1 MGTCNFLGGGC
12 STAGAPVAG
21 YKQTL
26 TWDTLIR
33 DSLEHLTAKGN
44 SPAAL
49 EKRLSSPWAR
59 QGCAGRTPEM
69 PQRLHGKS
77 HLVPVPMHPR
87 SCKVDNPVSSHRKMK
102 KCYVVTGVLTAALL
116 GLILFLG
123 LFFGLPS
130 DSGLTH
136 TYKKAAVATDA
147 GQCSIIGRDILQQ
160 GGSAVDAAI
169 AAMLCVGLMNAHSM
183 GIGGGFFFTIYSST
197 GKVEIIN
204 AREVAPSRASED
216 MFGNNTQLSLKGGL
230 SIAVPGEIRGYE
242 LAHKRHGK
250 LAWENLFLP
259 SIKLARE
266 GFPIGKGLAA
276 AIKSR
281 EESIESNPSLC
292 EVFCKRGKILH
303 EGDIVKMP
311 KLANTYETIAREG
324 ADAFYTGSLAKQ
336 IIDDIHSVGGIV
348 TLDDLR
354 DYNATVIEDPI
365 AITLG
370 EFTLYTPSAPLSG
383 PVLALIFNILKG
395 YNFSADSI
403 KTVEKKGLTYH
414 RIVEAFRFAYA
425 KRTLLGDPK
434 FVNITEAIRNMTSE
448 FFADSLRR
456 RITDNTSHP
465 VDYYEPV
472 YYTGDNAGTSHL
484 SIVADDGS
492 AVSATSTIN
501 QYFGSDV
508 RSKVSG
514 ILFNDEM
521 DDFSSPYIINGFGIP
536 PSPANFI
543 APGKQPM
550 SSMCPSI
557 LVDKTKKVRMVVGA
571 SGGTKIT
578 TATALAI
585 INSIWFGYDVK
596 KAVEE
601 PRIHDQ
607 LFPNITELE
616 QEVEEGIEEELRKRK
631 HNTTRVSGGAVV
643 QAILRTDEGWAAA
656 SDSRKGGFPAGY

>member
-1 MGTCNFLGGGC
+1 MKKRYV
-12 STAGAPVAG
+12 VAG
-21 YKQTL
+21 VL
-26 TWDTLIR
+26 
-33 DSLEHLTAKGN
+33 
-44 SPAAL
+44 AA
-49 EKRLSSPWAR
+49 
-59 QGCAGRTPEM
+59 
-69 PQRLHGKS
+69 
-77 HLVPVPMHPR
+77 V
-87 SCKVDNPVSSHRKMK
+87 
-102 KCYVVTGVLTAALL
+102 LL
-116 GLILFLG
+116 GLILLLG
-123 LFFGLPS
+123 LVFGLRS
-130 DSGLTH
+130 DSGDTH
-136 TYKKAAVATDA
+136 TYKRAAVATDA

-169 AAMLCVGLMNAHSM
+169 AALLCVGLMNAHSM
-183 GIGGGFFFTIYSST
+183 GIGGGLFFTIYSST

-204 AREVAPSRASED
+204 AREVAPKKASEN

-250 LAWENLFLP
+250 LAWKDLFLP
-259 SIKLARE
+259 SIELARK

-281 EESIESNPSLC
+281 AESIESNPSLC
-292 EVFCKRGKILH
+292 EVFCRGGKVLH
-303 EGDIVKMP
+303 EGDIIKMP
-311 KLANTYETIAREG
+311 KLANTYETIASEG

-336 IIDDIHSVGGIV
+336 IIDDIRSVGGIV

-365 AITLG
+365 QVSLG

-403 KTVEKKGLTYH
+403 KTVEEKGLTYH

-456 RITDNTSHP
+456 KITDNTSHP

-472 YYTGDNAGTSHL
+472 YYTGDDAGTSHL

-508 RSKVSG
+508 RSNVSG
-514 ILFNDEM
+514 IIFNDEM
-521 DDFSSPYIINGFGIP
+521 DDFSSPYTINGFGIP
-536 PSPANFI
+536 PSAANFI

-557 LVDKTKKVRMVVGA
+557 LVDKMKKVKMVVGA

-578 TATALAI
+578 TATALTI

-601 PRIHDQ
+601 PRIHNQ

-616 QEVEEGIEEELRKRK
+616 QQIEEGIEEQLKKRK
-631 HNTTRVSGGAVV
+631 HNTTRVSSGAVV

>member
-1 MGTCNFLGGGC
+1 
-12 STAGAPVAG
+12 
-21 YKQTL
+21 
-26 TWDTLIR
+26 
-33 DSLEHLTAKGN
+33 
-44 SPAAL
+44 
-49 EKRLSSPWAR
+49 
-59 QGCAGRTPEM
+59 
-69 PQRLHGKS
+69 
-77 HLVPVPMHPR
+77 
-87 SCKVDNPVSSHRKMK
+87 MK
-102 KCYVVTGVLTAALL
+102 KRCVVVGILTVALL

-123 LFFGLPS
+123 LFFGLRS
-130 DSGLTH
+130 DSGDTH
-136 TYKKAAVATDA
+136 TYRRAAVATDA
-147 GQCSIIGRDILQQ
+147 GPCSIIGRDILQQ

-169 AAMLCVGLMNAHSM
+169 AALLCVGLMNAHSM
-183 GIGGGFFFTIYSST
+183 GIGGGLFFTIYSST

-204 AREVAPSRASED
+204 AREVAPKKASEN

-250 LAWENLFLP
+250 LAWKELFQP
-259 SIKLARE
+259 SIKLARD
-266 GFPIGKGLAA
+266 GFPLGKGLAA
-276 AIKSR
+276 AIKSKK
-281 EESIESNPSLC
+281 EAVESNPSLC
-292 EVFCKRGKILH
+292 EVFCRGGKILH
-303 EGDIVKMP
+303 EGDIIKMP
-311 KLANTYETIAREG
+311 KLAKTYETIANEG
-324 ADAFYTGSLAKQ
+324 PDAFYTGSLAKQ
-336 IIDDIHSVGGIV
+336 IIDDIQSVGGIV

-354 DYNATVIEDPI
+354 EYNATVIEDPI
-365 AITLG
+365 EVTLG

-395 YNFSADSI
+395 YNFSAASI
-403 KTVEKKGLTYH
+403 KTMEEKGLTYH

-434 FVNITEAIRNMTSE
+434 FVNITEVIRNMTSE

-456 RITDNTSHP
+456 KITDNTSHP

-472 YYTGDNAGTSHL
+472 YYTGNNAGTSHL
-484 SIVADDGS
+484 SVVADDGS

-508 RSKVSG
+508 RSNVSG
-514 ILFNDEM
+514 IIFNDEM
-521 DDFSSPYIINGFGIP
+521 DDFSSPHIINGFGLP

-557 LVDKTKKVRMVVGA
+557 LVDKTKKVKMVVGA

-578 TATALAI
+578 TATALTI
-585 INSIWFGYDVK
+585 INSMWFGYDVK

-601 PRIHDQ
+601 PRVHDQ

-616 QEVEEGIEEELRKRK
+616 QQIEEGIEQQLRKRK
-631 HNTTRVSGGAVV
+631 HDTTRVSSSAIV

>member
-1 MGTCNFLGGGC
+1 
-12 STAGAPVAG
+12 
-21 YKQTL
+21 
-26 TWDTLIR
+26 
-33 DSLEHLTAKGN
+33 
-44 SPAAL
+44 
-49 EKRLSSPWAR
+49 
-59 QGCAGRTPEM
+59 
-69 PQRLHGKS
+69 
-77 HLVPVPMHPR
+77 
-87 SCKVDNPVSSHRKMK
+87 MK
-102 KCYVVTGVLTAALL
+102 KRYVVAGVLTAALL

-123 LFFGLPS
+123 LFFGLRP
-130 DSGLTH
+130 DSGDTH
-136 TYKKAAVATDA
+136 TYKRAAVATDA

-169 AAMLCVGLMNAHSM
+169 AALLCVGLMNAHSM
-183 GIGGGFFFTIYSST
+183 GIGGGLFFTIYSST

-204 AREVAPSRASED
+204 AREVAPKNASED
-216 MFGNNTQLSLKGGL
+216 MFGNNTQLSLKGGR

-250 LAWENLFLP
+250 LAWKDLFLP

-266 GFPIGKGLAA
+266 GFPVGKGLAA

-292 EVFCKRGKILH
+292 EVFCRGGKILH
-303 EGDIVKMP
+303 EGDIIKMP
-311 KLANTYETIAREG
+311 KLANTYETVASEG

-336 IIDDIHSVGGIV
+336 IIDDIRSVGGIV

-365 AITLG
+365 QIRLG

-403 KTVEKKGLTYH
+403 KSIEEKGLTYH

-456 RITDNTSHP
+456 KITDNTSHP

-508 RSKVSG
+508 RSNMSG
-514 ILFNDEM
+514 IIFNDEM

-557 LVDKTKKVRMVVGA
+557 LVDKTRKVRMVVGA

-578 TATALAI
+578 TATALTI

-616 QEVEEGIEEELRKRK
+616 QQIEEGIEEQLKKRK
-631 HNTTRVSGGAVV
+631 HDTTRVSGGAVV

>member
-1 MGTCNFLGGGC
+1 
-12 STAGAPVAG
+12 
-21 YKQTL
+21 
-26 TWDTLIR
+26 
-33 DSLEHLTAKGN
+33 
-44 SPAAL
+44 
-49 EKRLSSPWAR
+49 
-59 QGCAGRTPEM
+59 
-69 PQRLHGKS
+69 
-77 HLVPVPMHPR
+77 
-87 SCKVDNPVSSHRKMK
+87 MK

-130 DSGLTH
+130 DSGDTH

-183 GIGGGFFFTIYSST
+183 GIGGGLFFTIYSST

-216 MFGNNTQLSLKGGL
+216 MFWNNTQLSLKGGL

-303 EGDIVKMP
+303 EGDIMKMP

-348 TLDDLR
+348 TLEDLR

-607 LFPNITELE
+607 LFPSITELE
-616 QEVEEGIEEELRKRK
+616 QEIEEGIEEELRKRK

>member
-1 MGTCNFLGGGC
+1 
-12 STAGAPVAG
+12 
-21 YKQTL
+21 
-26 TWDTLIR
+26 
-33 DSLEHLTAKGN
+33 
-44 SPAAL
+44 
-49 EKRLSSPWAR
+49 
-59 QGCAGRTPEM
+59 
-69 PQRLHGKS
+69 
-77 HLVPVPMHPR
+77 
-87 SCKVDNPVSSHRKMK
+87 MK
-102 KCYVVTGVLTAALL
+102 KRCVVAAVLAAALL
-116 GLILFLG
+116 GLVLFLG
-123 LFFGLPS
+123 LFFGLRS
-130 DSGLTH
+130 GSGDSH
-136 TYKKAAVATDA
+136 TYKRAAVATDA
-147 GQCSIIGRDILQQ
+147 GPCSIIGRDILQQ

-169 AAMLCVGLMNAHSM
+169 AALLCVGLMNAHSM
-183 GIGGGFFFTIYSST
+183 GIGGGLFFTIYSST

-204 AREVAPSRASED
+204 AREVAPKGASED

-250 LAWENLFLP
+250 LAWRDLFLP

-266 GFPIGKGLAA
+266 GFPVGKGLAA

-281 EESIESNPSLC
+281 EKLIESNPLLC
-292 EVFCKRGKILH
+292 EVFCKGGKILH

-311 KLANTYETIAREG
+311 KLAKTYETIATEG

-336 IIDDIHSVGGIV
+336 IIADIHSVGGIV
-348 TLDDLR
+348 TLEDLR
-354 DYNATVIEDPI
+354 NYSATVIQDPI
-365 AITLG
+365 QVTLG

-395 YNFSADSI
+395 YNFSAESI

-448 FFADSLRR
+448 FFADGLRR
-456 RITDNTSHP
+456 KITDNTSHP

-472 YYTGDNAGTSHL
+472 YYTRDNAGTSHI

-508 RSKVSG
+508 RSNVSG
-514 ILFNDEM
+514 IIFNDEM

-543 APGKQPM
+543 VPGKQPM

-557 LVDKTKKVRMVVGA
+557 LVDKMKRVRMVVGA

-607 LFPNITELE
+607 LFPNIIELE
-616 QEVEEGIEEELRKRK
+616 QQIEEGVEEQLKSRN

-643 QAILRTDEGWAAA
+643 QAILRTDKGWAAA

>member
-1 MGTCNFLGGGC
+1 MERN
-12 STAGAPVAG
+12 
-21 YKQTL
+21 
-26 TWDTLIR
+26 
-33 DSLEHLTAKGN
+33 
-44 SPAAL
+44 
-49 EKRLSSPWAR
+49 
-59 QGCAGRTPEM
+59 
-69 PQRLHGKS
+69 
-77 HLVPVPMHPR
+77 
-87 SCKVDNPVSSHRKMK
+87 MK
-102 KCYVVTGVLTAALL
+102 KRCVVAGVLTAVLL

-123 LFFGLPS
+123 LFFGLR
-130 DSGLTH
+130 SGSGDTH
-136 TYKKAAVATDA
+136 TYKRAAVATDA
-147 GQCSIIGRDILQQ
+147 GQCSIIGRDILQK

-169 AAMLCVGLMNAHSM
+169 AALLCVGLMNAHSM
-183 GIGGGFFFTIYSST
+183 GIGGGLFFTIYSST

-204 AREVAPSRASED
+204 AREVAPKKASED

-250 LAWENLFLP
+250 LAWKDLFLP

-266 GFPIGKGLAA
+266 GFPVGKGLAA
-276 AIKSR
+276 AIKSK

-292 EVFCKRGKILH
+292 EVFCRGGKILH
-303 EGDIVKMP
+303 EGDIIKMP
-311 KLANTYETIAREG
+311 KLANTYETIASEG

-336 IIDDIHSVGGIV
+336 IIDDIRSVGGIV

-365 AITLG
+365 EITLG

-403 KTVEKKGLTYH
+403 KTMEEKGLTYH

-434 FVNITEAIRNMTSE
+434 FVNITEAIRNMTSK

-456 RITDNTSHP
+456 KITDNTSHP

-508 RSKVSG
+508 RSNVSG

-607 LFPNITELE
+607 LFPSITELE
-616 QEVEEGIEEELRKRK
+616 QQIEEGIEEQLKKRK
-631 HNTTRVSGGAVV
+631 HNTTRVSTGAVV

>member
-1 MGTCNFLGGGC
+1 
-12 STAGAPVAG
+12 
-21 YKQTL
+21 
-26 TWDTLIR
+26 
-33 DSLEHLTAKGN
+33 
-44 SPAAL
+44 
-49 EKRLSSPWAR
+49 
-59 QGCAGRTPEM
+59 
-69 PQRLHGKS
+69 
-77 HLVPVPMHPR
+77 
-87 SCKVDNPVSSHRKMK
+87 MK
-102 KCYVVTGVLTAALL
+102 KRYVVAGVLTAALL

-123 LFFGLPS
+123 LFFGLRF
-130 DSGLTH
+130 DSGDKH
-136 TYKKAAVATDA
+136 TYKRAAVATDA

-169 AAMLCVGLMNAHSM
+169 AALLCVGLMNAHSM
-183 GIGGGFFFTIYSST
+183 GIGGGLFFTIYSST

-204 AREVAPSRASED
+204 AREVAPKRASED

-250 LAWENLFLP
+250 LAWKDLFLP

-292 EVFCKRGKILH
+292 EVFCRGGKILH
-303 EGDIVKMP
+303 EGDIIKMP
-311 KLANTYETIAREG
+311 KLANTYETIASEG

-336 IIDDIHSVGGIV
+336 IIDDIRSVGGIV

-365 AITLG
+365 QITLG

-403 KTVEKKGLTYH
+403 KTMEEKGLTYH

-434 FVNITEAIRNMTSE
+434 FVNITEAIRNMTSN

-456 RITDNTSHP
+456 KITDNTSHP

-508 RSKVSG
+508 RSNVSG
-514 ILFNDEM
+514 IIFNDEM
-521 DDFSSPYIINGFGIP
+521 DDFSSPDIINGFGIP

-578 TATALAI
+578 TATALTI

-607 LFPNITELE
+607 LFPSITELE
-616 QEVEEGIEEELRKRK
+616 QEIEKGIEEQLKKRK
-631 HNTTRVSGGAVV
+631 HNTTWVSGGAVV

>member
-1 MGTCNFLGGGC
+1 MKTRC
-12 STAGAPVAG
+12 VAV
-21 YKQTL
+21 TL
-26 TWDTLIR
+26 V
-33 DSLEHLTAKGN
+33 A
-44 SPAAL
+44 
-49 EKRLSSPWAR
+49 
-59 QGCAGRTPEM
+59 
-69 PQRLHGKS
+69 
-77 HLVPVPMHPR
+77 
-87 SCKVDNPVSSHRKMK
+87 
-102 KCYVVTGVLTAALL
+102 VVLL
-116 GLILFLG
+116 GLVLFLG
-123 LFFGLPS
+123 LFFGLR
-130 DSGLTH
+130 SGDAH
-136 TYKKAAVATDA
+136 TYRRAAVATDA
-147 GQCSIIGRDILQQ
+147 GPCSIIGRDILKR

-169 AAMLCVGLMNAHSM
+169 AALLCVGLMNAHSM
-183 GIGGGFFFTIYSST
+183 GIGGGLFFTIYSSS

-204 AREVAPSRASED
+204 AREVAPKNASEG
-216 MFGNNTQLSLKGGL
+216 MFGNDTQLSLKGGL

-250 LAWENLFLP
+250 LPWKDLFMP
-259 SIKLARE
+259 SVRLARE
-266 GFPIGKGLAA
+266 GFPLGKGLAA
-276 AIKSR
+276 AIKSK
-281 EESIESNPSLC
+281 EEAIESNPLLC
-292 EVFCKRGKILH
+292 EVFCKGGKILQ
-303 EGDIVKMP
+303 EGETIKMP
-311 KLANTYETIAREG
+311 KLANTYETIATEG

-336 IIDDIHSVGGIV
+336 IIADIRNAGGIV
-348 TLDDLR
+348 TLEDLR

-365 AITLG
+365 QIKLG

-395 YNFSADSI
+395 YNFSAASI
-403 KTVEKKGLTYH
+403 KTVEQKGLTYH

-456 RITDNTSHP
+456 KITDNTSHP

-472 YYTGDNAGTSHL
+472 YYTGDNAGTSHI

-508 RSKVSG
+508 RSSVSG
-514 ILFNDEM
+514 IIFNDEM

-557 LVDKTKKVRMVVGA
+557 LVDKMKKVKMVVGA

-578 TATALAI
+578 TATALTI
-585 INSIWFGYDVK
+585 MNSIWFGYDVK

-616 QEVEEGIEEELRKRK
+616 QQIEEGVEQQLKQRR
-631 HNTTRVSGGAVV
+631 HATARVSGGAVV
-643 QAILRTDEGWAAA
+643 QAILRTERGWAAA

>member
-1 MGTCNFLGGGC
+1 MKTRCVV
-12 STAGAPVAG
+12 VA
-21 YKQTL
+21 
-26 TWDTLIR
+26 
-33 DSLEHLTAKGN
+33 
-44 SPAAL
+44 
-49 EKRLSSPWAR
+49 
-59 QGCAGRTPEM
+59 
-69 PQRLHGKS
+69 
-77 HLVPVPMHPR
+77 
-87 SCKVDNPVSSHRKMK
+87 
-102 KCYVVTGVLTAALL
+102 VVTVALL
-116 GLILFLG
+116 GLVLFLG
-123 LFFGLPS
+123 LFFGLR
-130 DSGLTH
+130 SGDTH
-136 TYKKAAVATDA
+136 TYRRAAVATDA
-147 GQCSIIGRDILQQ
+147 GPCSVIGRDILKQ

-169 AAMLCVGLMNAHSM
+169 AALLCVGLMNAHSM
-183 GIGGGFFFTIYSST
+183 GIGGGLFFTIYSST

-204 AREVAPSRASED
+204 AREVAPKTATED

-250 LAWENLFLP
+250 LAWKDLFLP

-276 AIKSR
+276 AIKSK
-281 EESIESNPSLC
+281 EEAIESNPLLC
-292 EVFCKRGKILH
+292 EVFCKGGKILQ
-303 EGDIVKMP
+303 EGETVKMP
-311 KLANTYETIAREG
+311 KLANTYQTIATEG
-324 ADAFYTGSLAKQ
+324 ADAFYTGSLAEQ
-336 IIDDIHSVGGIV
+336 IIADIRSAGGIV
-348 TLDDLR
+348 TLEDLR

-365 AITLG
+365 QIKLG

-395 YNFSADSI
+395 YNFSAASI
-403 KTVEKKGLTYH
+403 KTVEEKGLTYH

-425 KRTLLGDPK
+425 KRTLLGDPR
-434 FVNITEAIRNMTSE
+434 FVNITEAIGNMTSE
-448 FFADSLRR
+448 FFADCLRR
-456 RITDNTSHP
+456 KITDNTSHP

-472 YYTGDNAGTSHL
+472 YYTGDSAGTSHV

-508 RSKVSG
+508 RSNVSG
-514 ILFNDEM
+514 IIFNDEM

-557 LVDKTKKVRMVVGA
+557 LVDKRKKVRMVVGA

-578 TATALAI
+578 TATALTI
-585 INSIWFGYDVK
+585 MNSIWFGYDVK
-596 KAVEE
+596 RAVEE

-616 QEVEEGIEEELRKRK
+616 QQIEEGIEQQLKKRR
-631 HNTTRVSGGAVV
+631 HDTARVSGGAVV
-643 QAILRTDEGWAAA
+643 QAILRTERGWAAA

>member
-1 MGTCNFLGGGC
+1 MKTRCLL
-12 STAGAPVAG
+12 V
-21 YKQTL
+21 TL
-26 TWDTLIR
+26 VT
-33 DSLEHLTAKGN
+33 
-44 SPAAL
+44 
-49 EKRLSSPWAR
+49 
-59 QGCAGRTPEM
+59 
-69 PQRLHGKS
+69 
-77 HLVPVPMHPR
+77 
-87 SCKVDNPVSSHRKMK
+87 
-102 KCYVVTGVLTAALL
+102 VVLL
-116 GLILFLG
+116 GLVLFLG
-123 LFFGLPS
+123 LFFGLR
-130 DSGLTH
+130 SGDAH
-136 TYKKAAVATDA
+136 TYRRAAVATDA
-147 GQCSIIGRDILQQ
+147 GPCSVIGRDILKR

-169 AAMLCVGLMNAHSM
+169 AALLCVGLMNAHSM
-183 GIGGGFFFTIYSST
+183 GIGGGLFFTIYSSS

-204 AREVAPSRASED
+204 AREVAPNYASED

-242 LAHKRHGK
+242 LAHNRHGK
-250 LAWENLFLP
+250 LPWKELFMP
-259 SIKLARE
+259 SVRLARE

-276 AIKSR
+276 AIKSK
-281 EESIESNPSLC
+281 EEAIESNPLLC
-292 EVFCKRGKILH
+292 EVFCKGGKILQ
-303 EGDIVKMP
+303 EGETIKMP
-311 KLANTYETIAREG
+311 KLANTYETIATEG
-324 ADAFYTGSLAKQ
+324 ADAFYTGSLARQ
-336 IIDDIHSVGGIV
+336 IIADIQKAGGIV
-348 TLDDLR
+348 TLEDLR

-365 AITLG
+365 EIKLG

-395 YNFSADSI
+395 YNFSAASI
-403 KTVEKKGLTYH
+403 KTVEEKGLTYH

-456 RITDNTSHP
+456 KITDNTSHP

-472 YYTGDNAGTSHL
+472 YYTGDNAGTSHI

-508 RSKVSG
+508 RSNVSG
-514 ILFNDEM
+514 IIFNDEM

-557 LVDKTKKVRMVVGA
+557 LVDKNKKVKMVVGA

-578 TATALAI
+578 TATALTI
-585 INSIWFGYDVK
+585 MNSIWFGYDVK

-616 QEVEEGIEEELRKRK
+616 QQIEEGVEQQLQQRRHE
-631 HNTTRVSGGAVV
+631 TSRVSGGAVV
-643 QAILRTDEGWAAA
+643 QAILRTERGWAAA

>member
-1 MGTCNFLGGGC
+1 
-12 STAGAPVAG
+12 
-21 YKQTL
+21 
-26 TWDTLIR
+26 
-33 DSLEHLTAKGN
+33 
-44 SPAAL
+44 
-49 EKRLSSPWAR
+49 
-59 QGCAGRTPEM
+59 
-69 PQRLHGKS
+69 
-77 HLVPVPMHPR
+77 
-87 SCKVDNPVSSHRKMK
+87 MK
-102 KCYVVTGVLTAALL
+102 KRFVVAGVLTAVLL
-116 GLILFLG
+116 VLILFLG
-123 LFFGLPS
+123 LFFGLRS
-130 DSGLTH
+130 DSGDTH
-136 TYKKAAVATDA
+136 TYKRAAVATDA
-147 GQCSIIGRDILQQ
+147 GQCSIIGRDILQK

-169 AAMLCVGLMNAHSM
+169 AALLCVGLMNAHSM
-183 GIGGGFFFTIYSST
+183 GIGGGLFFTIYSST

-204 AREVAPSRASED
+204 AREVAPKKASED

-250 LAWENLFLP
+250 LAWKDLFLP

-266 GFPIGKGLAA
+266 GFPVGKGLAA
-276 AIKSR
+276 AIKSK

-292 EVFCKRGKILH
+292 EVFCRGGKILH
-303 EGDIVKMP
+303 EGDIIKMP
-311 KLANTYETIAREG
+311 KLANTYETIASEG

-336 IIDDIHSVGGIV
+336 IIDDIRTSFSFPGGIV

-365 AITLG
+365 EITLG

-403 KTVEKKGLTYH
+403 KTMEEKGLTYH

-434 FVNITEAIRNMTSE
+434 FVNITEAIRNMTSK

-456 RITDNTSHP
+456 KITDNTSHP

-508 RSKVSG
+508 RSNVSG
-514 ILFNDEM
+514 IIFNDEM

-607 LFPNITELE
+607 LFPSITELE
-616 QEVEEGIEEELRKRK
+616 QQIEEGIEEQLKKRK
-631 HNTTRVSGGAVV
+631 HNTTRVSAGAVV

>member
-1 MGTCNFLGGGC
+1 MKKSCV
-12 STAGAPVAG
+12 VAG
-21 YKQTL
+21 
-26 TWDTLIR
+26 
-33 DSLEHLTAKGN
+33 
-44 SPAAL
+44 
-49 EKRLSSPWAR
+49 
-59 QGCAGRTPEM
+59 
-69 PQRLHGKS
+69 
-77 HLVPVPMHPR
+77 
-87 SCKVDNPVSSHRKMK
+87 
-102 KCYVVTGVLTAALL
+102 VLAAALL

-123 LFFGLPS
+123 LFFGLRSGPG
-130 DSGLTH
+130 DSH
-136 TYKKAAVATDA
+136 TYKRAAVATDA

-169 AAMLCVGLMNAHSM
+169 AALLCVGLMNAHSM
-183 GIGGGFFFTIYSST
+183 GIGGGLFFTIYSST

-204 AREVAPSRASED
+204 AREVAPKRASED

-250 LAWENLFLP
+250 LAWRDLFLP

-266 GFPIGKGLAA
+266 GFPVGKGLAA

-281 EESIESNPSLC
+281 EESIESNPLLC
-292 EVFCKRGKILH
+292 EVFCKGGKILQ
-303 EGDIVKMP
+303 EGEIVKMP
-311 KLANTYETIAREG
+311 KLAKTYETIATEG

-336 IIDDIHSVGGIV
+336 IIADIHSAGGIV
-348 TLDDLR
+348 TLEDLR
-354 DYNATVIEDPI
+354 DYNATVIQDPI
-365 AITLG
+365 QVTLG

-395 YNFSADSI
+395 YNFSAESI
-403 KTVEKKGLTYH
+403 KSVEEKGLTYH

-448 FFADSLRR
+448 FFADGLRR
-456 RITDNTSHP
+456 KITDNTSHP

-472 YYTGDNAGTSHL
+472 YYTGDNAGTSHI

-508 RSKVSG
+508 RSNVSG
-514 ILFNDEM
+514 IIFNDEM

-578 TATALAI
+578 TATALTI

-607 LFPNITELE
+607 LFPSITELE
-616 QEVEEGIEEELRKRK
+616 QQIEEGIEEQLKTRK

-643 QAILRTDEGWAAA
+643 QAILRTDRGWAAA

>member
-1 MGTCNFLGGGC
+1 MKKRCV
-12 STAGAPVAG
+12 VAG
-21 YKQTL
+21 
-26 TWDTLIR
+26 
-33 DSLEHLTAKGN
+33 
-44 SPAAL
+44 
-49 EKRLSSPWAR
+49 
-59 QGCAGRTPEM
+59 
-69 PQRLHGKS
+69 
-77 HLVPVPMHPR
+77 
-87 SCKVDNPVSSHRKMK
+87 
-102 KCYVVTGVLTAALL
+102 VLAAALL

-123 LFFGLPS
+123 LFFGLR
-130 DSGLTH
+130 SGSGDAH
-136 TYKKAAVATDA
+136 TYKRAAVATDA
-147 GQCSIIGRDILQQ
+147 GPCSIIGRDILQQ

-169 AAMLCVGLMNAHSM
+169 AALLCVGLMNAHSM
-183 GIGGGFFFTIYSST
+183 GIGGGLFFTIYNST

-204 AREVAPSRASED
+204 AREMAPKNASEN
-216 MFGNNTQLSLKGGL
+216 MFGNNTQLSMKGGL

-250 LAWENLFLP
+250 LAWKDLFLP
-259 SIKLARE
+259 SIKLARD
-266 GFPIGKGLAA
+266 GFPLGKGLAT

-281 EESIESNPSLC
+281 EESIESNPLLC
-292 EVFCKRGKILH
+292 EIFCKGGKILR
-303 EGDIVKMP
+303 EGDIIKMP
-311 KLANTYETIAREG
+311 KLAKTYETIAKEG

-336 IIDDIHSVGGIV
+336 IIADIHSVGGIM
-348 TLDDLR
+348 TLEDLR

-365 AITLG
+365 PIRLG

-383 PVLALIFNILKG
+383 PVLALILNILKG
-395 YNFSADSI
+395 YNFSTDSI

-414 RIVEAFRFAYA
+414 RIAEAFRFAYA

-434 FVNITEAIRNMTSE
+434 FVNISEAIRNMTSE
-448 FFADSLRR
+448 FYADSLRR
-456 RITDNTSHP
+456 KITDNTSHP

-472 YYTGDNAGTSHL
+472 YYTGDNAGTSHI

-501 QYFGSDV
+501 QYFGSDI
-508 RSKVSG
+508 RSNVSG
-514 ILFNDEM
+514 IIYNDEM

-557 LVDKTKKVRMVVGA
+557 LLDKDRKVRMVVGA

-578 TATALAI
+578 TATALTI
-585 INSIWFGYDVK
+585 MNTIWFGYDVK

-616 QEVEEGIEEELRKRK
+616 QQIEEGIEAELKKRK
-631 HNTTRVSGGAVV
+631 HDTMRAVSSGAVV
-643 QAILRTDEGWAAA
+643 QAILRTDKGWAAA

>member
-1 MGTCNFLGGGC
+1 MKKRYV
-12 STAGAPVAG
+12 VAG
-21 YKQTL
+21 
-26 TWDTLIR
+26 
-33 DSLEHLTAKGN
+33 
-44 SPAAL
+44 
-49 EKRLSSPWAR
+49 
-59 QGCAGRTPEM
+59 
-69 PQRLHGKS
+69 
-77 HLVPVPMHPR
+77 
-87 SCKVDNPVSSHRKMK
+87 
-102 KCYVVTGVLTAALL
+102 GVLTAALL

-123 LFFGLPS
+123 LFFGLRS
-130 DSGLTH
+130 DSGDKH
-136 TYKKAAVATDA
+136 TYKRAAVATDA

-169 AAMLCVGLMNAHSM
+169 AALLCVGLMNAHSM
-183 GIGGGFFFTIYSST
+183 GIGGGLFFTIYSST

-204 AREVAPSRASED
+204 AREVAPKRASED

-250 LAWENLFLP
+250 LAWKDLFLP

-266 GFPIGKGLAA
+266 GFPVGKGLAA

-292 EVFCKRGKILH
+292 EVFCRGGKILH
-303 EGDIVKMP
+303 EGDIIKMP
-311 KLANTYETIAREG
+311 KLANTYETIASEG

-336 IIDDIHSVGGIV
+336 IIDDIRISFSFPGGIV

-354 DYNATVIEDPI
+354 EYNATVIEDPI
-365 AITLG
+365 KVTLG
-370 EFTLYTPSAPLSG
+370 DFTLYTPSAPLSG

-403 KTVEKKGLTYH
+403 RTMEEKGLTYH

-456 RITDNTSHP
+456 KITDNTSHP

-508 RSKVSG
+508 RSNVSG
-514 ILFNDEM
+514 IIFNDEM
-521 DDFSSPYIINGFGIP
+521 DDFSSPYIVNGFGIP

-557 LVDKTKKVRMVVGA
+557 LVDKMKKVRMVVGA

-578 TATALAI
+578 TATALTI

-616 QEVEEGIEEELRKRK
+616 QQIEKGIEEQLKKRK
-631 HNTTRVSGGAVV
+631 HDTTRVSSGAVV

>member
-1 MGTCNFLGGGC
+1 
-12 STAGAPVAG
+12 
-21 YKQTL
+21 
-26 TWDTLIR
+26 
-33 DSLEHLTAKGN
+33 
-44 SPAAL
+44 
-49 EKRLSSPWAR
+49 
-59 QGCAGRTPEM
+59 
-69 PQRLHGKS
+69 
-77 HLVPVPMHPR
+77 
-87 SCKVDNPVSSHRKMK
+87 MK
-102 KCYVVTGVLTAALL
+102 KRYVVTGVLTAALL

-123 LFFGLPS
+123 LFFGLRS
-130 DSGLTH
+130 DSGDTH
-136 TYKKAAVATDA
+136 TYKRAAVATDA

-169 AAMLCVGLMNAHSM
+169 AALLCVGLMNAHSM
-183 GIGGGFFFTIYSST
+183 GIGGGLFFTIYSST

-204 AREVAPSRASED
+204 AREVAPKRASED

-250 LAWENLFLP
+250 LAWKDLFLP

-292 EVFCKRGKILH
+292 EVFCRGGKILH
-303 EGDIVKMP
+303 EGDIIKMP
-311 KLANTYETIAREG
+311 KLANTYETIAGEG

-336 IIDDIHSVGGIV
+336 IIDDIRISFSFPGGIV

-365 AITLG
+365 QITLG

-403 KTVEKKGLTYH
+403 KTMEEKGLTYH

-434 FVNITEAIRNMTSE
+434 FVNTTEAIRNMTSE

-456 RITDNTSHP
+456 KITDNTSHP

-508 RSKVSG
+508 RSNVSG
-514 ILFNDEM
+514 IIFNDEM

-557 LVDKTKKVRMVVGA
+557 LVDKMKKVRMVVGA

-616 QEVEEGIEEELRKRK
+616 QQIEEGIEEQLKKRK
-631 HNTTRVSGGAVV
+631 HDTTRVSGGAVV

>member
-1 MGTCNFLGGGC
+1 
-12 STAGAPVAG
+12 
-21 YKQTL
+21 
-26 TWDTLIR
+26 
-33 DSLEHLTAKGN
+33 
-44 SPAAL
+44 
-49 EKRLSSPWAR
+49 
-59 QGCAGRTPEM
+59 
-69 PQRLHGKS
+69 
-77 HLVPVPMHPR
+77 
-87 SCKVDNPVSSHRKMK
+87 MK
-102 KCYVVTGVLTAALL
+102 KRYVVAGVLTAALL

-123 LFFGLPS
+123 LFFGLRS
-130 DSGLTH
+130 DSGDTH
-136 TYKKAAVATDA
+136 TYKRAAVATDA

-169 AAMLCVGLMNAHSM
+169 AALLCVGLMNAHSM
-183 GIGGGFFFTIYSST
+183 GIGGGLFFTIYSST

-204 AREVAPSRASED
+204 AREVAPKRASKD
-216 MFGNNTQLSLKGGL
+216 MFGNNTQLALKGGL

-250 LAWENLFLP
+250 LAWKDLFLP

-292 EVFCKRGKILH
+292 EVFCRGGKILH

-311 KLANTYETIAREG
+311 KLANTYETIASEG

-336 IIDDIHSVGGIV
+336 IIDDIGSAGGIV

-365 AITLG
+365 QITLG

-395 YNFSADSI
+395 YNFSADSV
-403 KTVEKKGLTYH
+403 KTMEEKGLTYH

-425 KRTLLGDPK
+425 KRTSLGDPK
-434 FVNITEAIRNMTSE
+434 FVNVTEAIRNMTST

-456 RITDNTSHP
+456 KITDNTSHP

-508 RSKVSG
+508 RSNVSG
-514 ILFNDEM
+514 IIFNDEM
-521 DDFSSPYIINGFGIP
+521 DDFSSPSIINGFGIP

-578 TATALAI
+578 TATALTI
-585 INSIWFGYDVK
+585 MNSIWFGYDVK

-616 QEVEEGIEEELRKRK
+616 QQIEEGIEEELKKRK
-631 HNTTRVSGGAVV
+631 HDTTRVSGGAVV

>member
-1 MGTCNFLGGGC
+1 MWQDA
-12 STAGAPVAG
+12 S
-21 YKQTL
+21 K
-26 TWDTLIR
+26 
-33 DSLEHLTAKGN
+33 
-44 SPAAL
+44 
-49 EKRLSSPWAR
+49 
-59 QGCAGRTPEM
+59 
-69 PQRLHGKS
+69 
-77 HLVPVPMHPR
+77 
-87 SCKVDNPVSSHRKMK
+87 RKMK

-116 GLILFLG
+116 GFILFLC

-130 DSGLTH
+130 DSGYTH

-183 GIGGGFFFTIYSST
+183 GIGGGLFFTIYSST

-216 MFGNNTQLSLKGGL
+216 MFWNNTQLSLKGGL

-250 LAWENLFLP
+250 LAWEKLFLP

-303 EGDIVKMP
+303 EGDIMKMP

-336 IIDDIHSVGGIV
+336 IIDDIRSVGGIV
-348 TLDDLR
+348 TLEDLR

-508 RSKVSG
+508 RSNVSG

-521 DDFSSPYIINGFGIP
+521 DDFSSPYIVNGFGIP

-585 INSIWFGYDVK
+585 INSVWFGYDVK

-616 QEVEEGIEEELRKRK
+616 QEIEEGIEEELRKRK

>member
-1 MGTCNFLGGGC
+1 M
-12 STAGAPVAG
+12 
-21 YKQTL
+21 KQ
-26 TWDTLIR
+26 R
-33 DSLEHLTAKGN
+33 
-44 SPAAL
+44 
-49 EKRLSSPWAR
+49 
-59 QGCAGRTPEM
+59 
-69 PQRLHGKS
+69 
-77 HLVPVPMHPR
+77 
-87 SCKVDNPVSSHRKMK
+87 
-102 KCYVVTGVLTAALL
+102 YVVTGVLTAALL

-123 LFFGLPS
+123 LFFGLRS
-130 DSGLTH
+130 DSRETH
-136 TYKKAAVATDA
+136 TYKRAAVATDA
-147 GQCSIIGRDILQQ
+147 GQCSIIGRDILWQ

-169 AAMLCVGLMNAHSM
+169 AALLCVGLMNAHSM
-183 GIGGGFFFTIYSST
+183 GIGGGLFFTIYSST

-204 AREVAPSRASED
+204 AREVAPKRASED

-250 LAWENLFLP
+250 LAWKDLFLP

-292 EVFCKRGKILH
+292 EVFCKGGKILH
-303 EGDIVKMP
+303 EGDILKMP
-311 KLANTYETIAREG
+311 KLANTYETIATEG

-336 IIDDIHSVGGIV
+336 IVDDIRISFSFPGGIV

-354 DYNATVIEDPI
+354 DYSATVIEDPI
-365 AITLG
+365 QIALG

-403 KTVEKKGLTYH
+403 KTTEEKGLTYH

-434 FVNITEAIRNMTSE
+434 FVNITEAIRNVTSE

-456 RITDNTSHP
+456 KITDNTSHP
-465 VDYYEPV
+465 VDYYEPI
-472 YYTGDNAGTSHL
+472 YYTGDSAGTSHL

-508 RSKVSG
+508 RSNVSG
-514 ILFNDEM
+514 IIFNDEM

-557 LVDKTKKVRMVVGA
+557 LVDKTKKVKMVVGA

-585 INSIWFGYDVK
+585 MNSIWFGYDVK

-607 LFPNITELE
+607 LFPSITELE
-616 QEVEEGIEEELRKRK
+616 QQIEEGIEEQLKKRK

-643 QAILRTDEGWAAA
+643 QAILRTDKGWAAA

>member
-1 MGTCNFLGGGC
+1 MKTRCVV
-12 STAGAPVAG
+12 VA
-21 YKQTL
+21 
-26 TWDTLIR
+26 
-33 DSLEHLTAKGN
+33 
-44 SPAAL
+44 
-49 EKRLSSPWAR
+49 
-59 QGCAGRTPEM
+59 
-69 PQRLHGKS
+69 
-77 HLVPVPMHPR
+77 
-87 SCKVDNPVSSHRKMK
+87 
-102 KCYVVTGVLTAALL
+102 VVAVALL
-116 GLILFLG
+116 GLVLFLG
-123 LFFGLPS
+123 LFFGLR
-130 DSGLTH
+130 SGDTH
-136 TYKKAAVATDA
+136 TYSRAAVATDA
-147 GQCSIIGRDILQQ
+147 GPCSIIGRDILKQ

-169 AAMLCVGLMNAHSM
+169 AALLCVGLMNAHSM

-204 AREVAPSRASED
+204 AREVAPKRASMD

-250 LAWENLFLP
+250 LAWKDLFLP

-266 GFPIGKGLAA
+266 GFPVGKGLAA
-276 AIKSR
+276 AIKSK
-281 EESIESNPSLC
+281 EEAIESNPLLC
-292 EVFCKRGKILH
+292 EVFCKGGKIVQ
-303 EGDIVKMP
+303 EGETIKMP
-311 KLANTYETIAREG
+311 KLANTYETIANEG

-336 IIDDIHSVGGIV
+336 IIADIQNTGGIV
-348 TLDDLR
+348 TLEDLR

-365 AITLG
+365 QIKLG

-395 YNFSADSI
+395 YNFSAASI
-403 KTVEKKGLTYH
+403 KTVEEKGLTYH

-434 FVNITEAIRNMTSE
+434 FVDITETIRNMTSE
-448 FFADSLRR
+448 FFADDLRR
-456 RITDNTSHP
+456 KITDNTSHP

-472 YYTGDNAGTSHL
+472 YYTGDNAGTSHV

-508 RSKVSG
+508 RSSVSG
-514 ILFNDEM
+514 IIFNDEM

-557 LVDKTKKVRMVVGA
+557 LVDKMKQVKMVVGA

-585 INSIWFGYDVK
+585 MNSIWFGYDVK

-616 QEVEEGIEEELRKRK
+616 QQIEEGIEQQLRKRR
-631 HNTTRVSGGAVV
+631 HDTARVSGGAVV
-643 QAILRTDEGWAAA
+643 QAILRTERGWAAA

>member
-1 MGTCNFLGGGC
+1 MKKRYV
-12 STAGAPVAG
+12 VAG
-21 YKQTL
+21 VL
-26 TWDTLIR
+26 
-33 DSLEHLTAKGN
+33 
-44 SPAAL
+44 AA
-49 EKRLSSPWAR
+49 
-59 QGCAGRTPEM
+59 
-69 PQRLHGKS
+69 
-77 HLVPVPMHPR
+77 V
-87 SCKVDNPVSSHRKMK
+87 
-102 KCYVVTGVLTAALL
+102 LL
-116 GLILFLG
+116 GLILLLG
-123 LFFGLPS
+123 LIFGLRS
-130 DSGLTH
+130 DSGDTH
-136 TYKKAAVATDA
+136 TYKRAAVATDA

-169 AAMLCVGLMNAHSM
+169 AALLCVGLMNAHSM
-183 GIGGGFFFTIYSST
+183 GIGGGLFFTIYSST

-204 AREVAPSRASED
+204 AREVAPKRASEN

-250 LAWENLFLP
+250 LSWKDLFLP
-259 SIKLARE
+259 SIELARK

-292 EVFCKRGKILH
+292 EVFCRGGKILH
-303 EGDIVKMP
+303 EGDIIKMP
-311 KLANTYETIAREG
+311 KLANTYETIASEG

-336 IIDDIHSVGGIV
+336 IIDDIRIFFSFPGGIV

-365 AITLG
+365 QVTLG

-403 KTVEKKGLTYH
+403 KTVEEKGLTYH

-434 FVNITEAIRNMTSE
+434 FVNIIEAIRNMTSE

-456 RITDNTSHP
+456 KITDNTSHP
-465 VDYYEPV
+465 VDYYEPA

-508 RSKVSG
+508 RSNVSG
-514 ILFNDEM
+514 IIFNDEM
-521 DDFSSPYIINGFGIP
+521 DDFSSPYTSNGFGIP
-536 PSPANFI
+536 PSEANFI

-557 LVDKTKKVRMVVGA
+557 LVDKMKKVRMVVGA

-578 TATALAI
+578 TATALTI

-616 QEVEEGIEEELRKRK
+616 QQIEKGIEEQLKKRK
-631 HNTTRVSGGAVV
+631 HDTMRVNSSAVV

>member
-1 MGTCNFLGGGC
+1 MSFNGLISASRAVQIPNSMVRLGELLSEDKWFLPLLQGC
-12 STAGAPVAG
+12 IAPRKGFASRERTVKG
-21 YKQTL
+21 DQYTQL
-26 TWDTLIR
+26 C
-33 DSLEHLTAKGN
+33 AKGQEGLAN
-44 SPAAL
+44 IL
-49 EKRLSSPWAR
+49 
-59 QGCAGRTPEM
+59 Q
-69 PQRLHGKS
+69 
-77 HLVPVPMHPR
+77 
-87 SCKVDNPVSSHRKMK
+87 RKMK
-102 KCYVVTGVLTAALL
+102 KRCVVAAVLATALL

-123 LFFGLPS
+123 LFFGLR
-130 DSGLTH
+130 SGDTH
-136 TYKKAAVATDA
+136 TYKRAAVATDA
-147 GQCSIIGRDILQQ
+147 GPCSIIGRDILQR

-169 AAMLCVGLMNAHSM
+169 AALLCIGLMNAHSM
-183 GIGGGFFFTIYSST
+183 GIGGGLFFTIYSST

-204 AREVAPSRASED
+204 AREVAPKGASEA

-230 SIAVPGEIRGYE
+230 SIAVPGEIRGYQ
-242 LAHKRHGK
+242 LAHERHGK
-250 LAWENLFLP
+250 LPWRELFLP

-266 GFPIGKGLAA
+266 GFPVGKGLAA
-276 AIKSR
+276 AIESK
-281 EESIESNPSLC
+281 EESIESNPLLC
-292 EVFCKRGKILH
+292 EVFCKGGKILR
-303 EGDIVKMP
+303 EGDIIKMP
-311 KLANTYETIAREG
+311 KLAKTYETIATEG
-324 ADAFYTGSLAKQ
+324 ADAFYTGSLAEQ
-336 IIDDIHSVGGIV
+336 IIADIHSAGGIV
-348 TLDDLR
+348 TLEDLR
-354 DYNATVIEDPI
+354 DYNATVINDPI
-365 AITLG
+365 EVTLG

-403 KTVEKKGLTYH
+403 RTVEEKGLTYH

-448 FFADSLRR
+448 FFADGLRR
-456 RITDNTSHP
+456 KITDNTSHP

-472 YYTGDNAGTSHL
+472 YYTGDNAGTSHI

-508 RSKVSG
+508 RSNVSG
-514 ILFNDEM
+514 IIFNDEM

-557 LVDKTKKVRMVVGA
+557 LVDKTKKVKMVVGA

-578 TATALAI
+578 TATALTI
-585 INSIWFGYDVK
+585 MNSIWFGYDVK

-601 PRIHDQ
+601 PRVHDQ

-616 QEVEEGIEEELRKRK
+616 QQIEKSIEDQLKKRR
-631 HNTTRVSGGAVV
+631 HDTARVSGGAVV
-643 QAILRTDEGWAAA
+643 QAILRTDKGWAAA

>member
-1 MGTCNFLGGGC
+1 MKKRCV
-12 STAGAPVAG
+12 VAG
-21 YKQTL
+21 
-26 TWDTLIR
+26 
-33 DSLEHLTAKGN
+33 
-44 SPAAL
+44 
-49 EKRLSSPWAR
+49 
-59 QGCAGRTPEM
+59 
-69 PQRLHGKS
+69 
-77 HLVPVPMHPR
+77 
-87 SCKVDNPVSSHRKMK
+87 
-102 KCYVVTGVLTAALL
+102 VLAAALL

-123 LFFGLPS
+123 LFFGRGS
-130 DSGLTH
+130 DSGDTH
-136 TYKKAAVATDA
+136 TYKRAAVATDA

-169 AAMLCVGLMNAHSM
+169 AALLCVGLMNAHSM
-183 GIGGGFFFTIYSST
+183 GIGGGLFFTIYSST

-204 AREVAPSRASED
+204 AREVAPKGASED

-250 LAWENLFLP
+250 LAWKDLFLP
-259 SIKLARE
+259 SIKMARE
-266 GFPIGKGLAA
+266 GFPVGKGLAA

-281 EESIESNPSLC
+281 EETIESNPSLC
-292 EVFCKRGKILH
+292 EVFCRGGKILH
-303 EGDIVKMP
+303 EGDIIKMP
-311 KLANTYETIAREG
+311 KLANTYETIASEG
-324 ADAFYTGSLAKQ
+324 ADAFYTGSLA
-336 IIDDIHSVGGIV
+336 ISFSFPGGIV

-365 AITLG
+365 PITLG

-403 KTVEKKGLTYH
+403 KTTEEKGLTYH

-434 FVNITEAIRNMTSE
+434 FVNITEALRNLTSE
-448 FFADSLRR
+448 FFADGLRR
-456 RITDNTSHP
+456 KITDSTSHP

-472 YYTGDNAGTSHL
+472 YYTRDSAGTSHL
-484 SIVADDGS
+484 SVVADDGS

-508 RSKVSG
+508 LSNVSG

-557 LVDKTKKVRMVVGA
+557 LVDKMKKVRMVVGA

-578 TATALAI
+578 TATALVI

-601 PRIHDQ
+601 PRFHDQ
-607 LFPNITELE
+607 LFPSITELE
-616 QEVEEGIEEELRKRK
+616 QQIEEGVEEELKKRK
-631 HNTTRVSGGAVV
+631 HETTRVSGGAVV

>member
-1 MGTCNFLGGGC
+1 MKKRCV
-12 STAGAPVAG
+12 VAG
-21 YKQTL
+21 
-26 TWDTLIR
+26 
-33 DSLEHLTAKGN
+33 
-44 SPAAL
+44 
-49 EKRLSSPWAR
+49 
-59 QGCAGRTPEM
+59 
-69 PQRLHGKS
+69 
-77 HLVPVPMHPR
+77 
-87 SCKVDNPVSSHRKMK
+87 
-102 KCYVVTGVLTAALL
+102 VLAAALL

-123 LFFGLPS
+123 LFFGLR
-130 DSGLTH
+130 SGSGDAH
-136 TYKKAAVATDA
+136 TYKRAAVATDA
-147 GQCSIIGRDILQQ
+147 GPCSIIGRDILQQ

-169 AAMLCVGLMNAHSM
+169 AALLCVGLMNAHSM
-183 GIGGGFFFTIYSST
+183 GIGGGLFFTIYNST
-197 GKVEIIN
+197 GKGQEDIWNRKVEIIN
-204 AREVAPSRASED
+204 AREMAPKNASEN
-216 MFGNNTQLSLKGGL
+216 MFGNNTQLSMKGGL

-250 LAWENLFLP
+250 LAWKDLFLP
-259 SIKLARE
+259 SIKLARD
-266 GFPIGKGLAA
+266 GFPLGKGLAT

-281 EESIESNPSLC
+281 EESIESNPLLC
-292 EVFCKRGKILH
+292 EIFCKGGKILR
-303 EGDIVKMP
+303 EGDIIKMP
-311 KLANTYETIAREG
+311 KLAKTYETIAKEG

-336 IIDDIHSVGGIV
+336 IIADIHSVGGIM
-348 TLDDLR
+348 TLEDLR

-365 AITLG
+365 PIRLG

-383 PVLALIFNILKG
+383 PVLALILNILKG
-395 YNFSADSI
+395 YNFSTDSI

-414 RIVEAFRFAYA
+414 RIAEAFRFAYA

-434 FVNITEAIRNMTSE
+434 FVNISEAIRNMTSE
-448 FFADSLRR
+448 FYADSLRR
-456 RITDNTSHP
+456 KITDNTSHP

-472 YYTGDNAGTSHL
+472 YYTGDNAGTSHI

-501 QYFGSDV
+501 QYFGSDI
-508 RSKVSG
+508 RSNVSG
-514 ILFNDEM
+514 IIYNDEM

-557 LVDKTKKVRMVVGA
+557 LLDKDRKVRMVVGA

-578 TATALAI
+578 TATALTI
-585 INSIWFGYDVK
+585 MNTIWFGYDVK

-616 QEVEEGIEEELRKRK
+616 QQIEEGIEAELKKRK
-631 HNTTRVSGGAVV
+631 HDTMRAVSSGAVV
-643 QAILRTDEGWAAA
+643 QAILRTDKGWAAA

>member
-1 MGTCNFLGGGC
+1 
-12 STAGAPVAG
+12 
-21 YKQTL
+21 
-26 TWDTLIR
+26 
-33 DSLEHLTAKGN
+33 
-44 SPAAL
+44 
-49 EKRLSSPWAR
+49 
-59 QGCAGRTPEM
+59 
-69 PQRLHGKS
+69 
-77 HLVPVPMHPR
+77 
-87 SCKVDNPVSSHRKMK
+87 MK
-102 KCYVVTGVLTAALL
+102 KRYVVAGVLTAAL
-116 GLILFLG
+116 LILFLG
-123 LFFGLPS
+123 LFFGLRP
-130 DSGLTH
+130 DSGDRH
-136 TYKKAAVATDA
+136 TYKRAAVATDA

-169 AAMLCVGLMNAHSM
+169 AALLCVGLMNAHSM
-183 GIGGGFFFTIYSST
+183 GIGGGLFFTIYSST

-204 AREVAPSRASED
+204 AREVAPKKASED

-250 LAWENLFLP
+250 LAWKDLFLP

-276 AIKSR
+276 AIKSK

-292 EVFCKRGKILH
+292 EVFCRGGKILH
-303 EGDIVKMP
+303 EGDIIKMP
-311 KLANTYETIAREG
+311 KLANTYETIASEG
-324 ADAFYTGSLAKQ
+324 ADAFYRGSLAKQ
-336 IIDDIHSVGGIV
+336 IIDDIRISFSFPGGIV

-365 AITLG
+365 QITLG

-403 KTVEKKGLTYH
+403 RTMEEKGLTYH

-456 RITDNTSHP
+456 KITDNTSHP

-508 RSKVSG
+508 RSNVSG
-514 ILFNDEM
+514 IIFNDEM

-578 TATALAI
+578 TATALTI

-616 QEVEEGIEEELRKRK
+616 QQIEEGIEEQLKKRK
-631 HNTTRVSGGAVV
+631 HDTTRVSGGAVV

>member
-1 MGTCNFLGGGC
+1 
-12 STAGAPVAG
+12 
-21 YKQTL
+21 
-26 TWDTLIR
+26 
-33 DSLEHLTAKGN
+33 
-44 SPAAL
+44 
-49 EKRLSSPWAR
+49 
-59 QGCAGRTPEM
+59 
-69 PQRLHGKS
+69 
-77 HLVPVPMHPR
+77 
-87 SCKVDNPVSSHRKMK
+87 MK
-102 KCYVVTGVLTAALL
+102 KRCVVAGVLTAVLL

-123 LFFGLPS
+123 LFFGLRS
-130 DSGLTH
+130 DSGDTH
-136 TYKKAAVATDA
+136 TYKRAAVATDA
-147 GQCSIIGRDILQQ
+147 GQCSIIGRDILQK

-169 AAMLCVGLMNAHSM
+169 AALLCVGLMNAHSM
-183 GIGGGFFFTIYSST
+183 GIGGGLFFTIYSST

-204 AREVAPSRASED
+204 AREVAPKKASED

-250 LAWENLFLP
+250 LAWKDLFLP

-266 GFPIGKGLAA
+266 GFPVGKGLAA
-276 AIKSR
+276 AIKSK

-292 EVFCKRGKILH
+292 EVFCRGGKILH
-303 EGDIVKMP
+303 EGDIIKMP
-311 KLANTYETIAREG
+311 KLANTYETIASEG

-336 IIDDIHSVGGIV
+336 IIDDIHTSFSFPGGIV

-365 AITLG
+365 EITLG

-403 KTVEKKGLTYH
+403 KTMEEKGLTYH

-434 FVNITEAIRNMTSE
+434 FVNITEAIRNMTSK

-456 RITDNTSHP
+456 KITDNTSHP

-508 RSKVSG
+508 RSNVSG
-514 ILFNDEM
+514 IIFNDEM

-607 LFPNITELE
+607 LFPSITELE
-616 QEVEEGIEEELRKRK
+616 QQIEEGIEEQLKKRK
-631 HNTTRVSGGAVV
+631 HNTTRVSAGAVV

>member
-1 MGTCNFLGGGC
+1 
-12 STAGAPVAG
+12 
-21 YKQTL
+21 
-26 TWDTLIR
+26 
-33 DSLEHLTAKGN
+33 
-44 SPAAL
+44 
-49 EKRLSSPWAR
+49 
-59 QGCAGRTPEM
+59 
-69 PQRLHGKS
+69 
-77 HLVPVPMHPR
+77 
-87 SCKVDNPVSSHRKMK
+87 K

-123 LFFGLPS
+123 LFFGLRS
-130 DSGLTH
+130 DSGDTH

-169 AAMLCVGLMNAHSM
+169 AALLCVGLMNAHSM
-183 GIGGGFFFTIYSST
+183 GIGGGLFFTIYSST

-204 AREVAPSRASED
+204 AREVAPKRASED
-216 MFGNNTQLSLKGGL
+216 MFGNNTELSLKGGL

-266 GFPIGKGLAA
+266 GFPVGKGFAA

-292 EVFCKRGKILH
+292 EVFCKGGKILH

-365 AITLG
+365 EITLG

-383 PVLALIFNILKG
+383 PVLALILNILKG

-448 FFADSLRR
+448 FFADSLRK

-508 RSKVSG
+508 RSNVSG
-514 ILFNDEM
+514 IIFNDEM
-521 DDFSSPYIINGFGIP
+521 DDFSSPYITNGFGIP

-607 LFPNITELE
+607 LFPSITELE
-616 QEVEEGIEEELRKRK
+616 QQIEEGIEEELRKRK
-631 HNTTRVSGGAVV
+631 HNTTWVSGGAVV
-643 QAILRTDEGWAAA
+643 QAILRTEEGWAAA

>member
-1 MGTCNFLGGGC
+1 KKRCV
-12 STAGAPVAG
+12 VAG
-21 YKQTL
+21 
-26 TWDTLIR
+26 
-33 DSLEHLTAKGN
+33 
-44 SPAAL
+44 
-49 EKRLSSPWAR
+49 
-59 QGCAGRTPEM
+59 
-69 PQRLHGKS
+69 
-77 HLVPVPMHPR
+77 
-87 SCKVDNPVSSHRKMK
+87 
-102 KCYVVTGVLTAALL
+102 VLAAALL

-123 LFFGLPS
+123 LFFGRGS
-130 DSGLTH
+130 DSGDTH
-136 TYKKAAVATDA
+136 TYKRAAVATDA

-169 AAMLCVGLMNAHSM
+169 AALLCVGLMNAHSM
-183 GIGGGFFFTIYSST
+183 GIGGGLFFTIYSST

-204 AREVAPSRASED
+204 AREVAPKGASAD

-250 LAWENLFLP
+250 LAWRDLFLP
-259 SIKLARE
+259 SIKMARE
-266 GFPIGKGLAA
+266 GFPVGKGLAA

-281 EESIESNPSLC
+281 EETIESNPSLC
-292 EVFCKRGKILH
+292 EVFCRGGKILH
-303 EGDIVKMP
+303 EGDIIRMP
-311 KLANTYETIAREG
+311 KLANTYETIASEG

-336 IIDDIHSVGGIV
+336 IIDDIRSVGGIV

-365 AITLG
+365 PVTLG

-403 KTVEKKGLTYH
+403 KTTEEKGLTYH

-434 FVNITEAIRNMTSE
+434 FVNITEALRNLTSE
-448 FFADSLRR
+448 FFANSLRR
-456 RITDNTSHP
+456 KITDSTSHP

-472 YYTGDNAGTSHL
+472 YYTRDSAGTSHL
-484 SIVADDGS
+484 SVVADDGS

-508 RSKVSG
+508 LSNVSG

-557 LVDKTKKVRMVVGA
+557 LVDKMKKVKMVVGA

-578 TATALAI
+578 TATALVI

-601 PRIHDQ
+601 PRFHDQ
-607 LFPNITELE
+607 LFPSITELE
-616 QEVEEGIEEELRKRK
+616 QQIEEGVEEELKKRK
-631 HNTTRVSGGAVV
+631 HETTRVSGGAVV

>member
-1 MGTCNFLGGGC
+1 
-12 STAGAPVAG
+12 
-21 YKQTL
+21 
-26 TWDTLIR
+26 
-33 DSLEHLTAKGN
+33 
-44 SPAAL
+44 
-49 EKRLSSPWAR
+49 
-59 QGCAGRTPEM
+59 
-69 PQRLHGKS
+69 
-77 HLVPVPMHPR
+77 
-87 SCKVDNPVSSHRKMK
+87 MK
-102 KCYVVTGVLTAALL
+102 KCYVVTGILTAALL
-116 GLILFLG
+116 GLILFLS

-130 DSGLTH
+130 DSGDTH

-183 GIGGGFFFTIYSST
+183 GIGGGLFFTIYSST

-204 AREVAPSRASED
+204 AREVAPRRASED

-281 EESIESNPSLC
+281 QESIENNPSLC

-303 EGDIVKMP
+303 EGDIMKMP
-311 KLANTYETIAREG
+311 KLANTYETIATEG

-336 IIDDIHSVGGIV
+336 IIDDIHISFSFPGGIV

-578 TATALAI
+578 TATALTI

-607 LFPNITELE
+607 LFPNIAELE
-616 QEVEEGIEEELRKRK
+616 QEIEEGIEEELRKRK
-631 HNTTRVSGGAVV
+631 HNTTRVSTGAVV

>member
-1 MGTCNFLGGGC
+1 
-12 STAGAPVAG
+12 
-21 YKQTL
+21 
-26 TWDTLIR
+26 
-33 DSLEHLTAKGN
+33 
-44 SPAAL
+44 
-49 EKRLSSPWAR
+49 
-59 QGCAGRTPEM
+59 
-69 PQRLHGKS
+69 
-77 HLVPVPMHPR
+77 
-87 SCKVDNPVSSHRKMK
+87 MK
-102 KCYVVTGVLTAALL
+102 KRCVVAGVLTAVLL

-123 LFFGLPS
+123 LFFGLRS
-130 DSGLTH
+130 DSGDTH
-136 TYKKAAVATDA
+136 TYKRAAVATDA
-147 GQCSIIGRDILQQ
+147 GQCSIIGRDILQK

-169 AAMLCVGLMNAHSM
+169 AALLCVGLMNAHSM
-183 GIGGGFFFTIYSST
+183 GIGGGLFFTIYSST

-204 AREVAPSRASED
+204 AREVAPKKASED

-250 LAWENLFLP
+250 LAWKDLFLP

-276 AIKSR
+276 AIKSK

-292 EVFCKRGKILH
+292 EVFCRGGKILH
-303 EGDIVKMP
+303 EGDIIKMP
-311 KLANTYETIAREG
+311 KLANTYETIASEG

-336 IIDDIHSVGGIV
+336 IIDDIRTSFSFPGGIV

-365 AITLG
+365 EITLG

-403 KTVEKKGLTYH
+403 KTMEEKGLTYH

-456 RITDNTSHP
+456 KITDNTSHP

-508 RSKVSG
+508 RSNVSG
-514 ILFNDEM
+514 IIFNDEM

-578 TATALAI
+578 TATALTI

-616 QEVEEGIEEELRKRK
+616 QQIEEGIEEQLKKRK
-631 HNTTRVSGGAVV
+631 HDTTRVSGGAVV